1 MEAAVNYKLYDD
13 ELNIKNEGEA
23 KATLDEQYL
32 TLTVMFG
39 EPMLFSYADI
49 IGISDYDYKVD
60 LFLTSKEKL
69 NLWGLGYQYEDFLFQ
84 LYKLR
89 NELMLKYLLMEE
101 SLIQAG
107 FEGQYTKLD
116 PNGQTKQTENCEIRL
131 YETALVVLPQKSEP
145 IRLPYCYL
153 TNINKQD
160 YKLIIANELLEKIEL
175 TKLGQNF
182 DPLAKA
188 LSNAINKMIL
198 RTQQNIKELIPE
210 ATPITINKLASMMKD
225 GRAAKRKEIEQ
236 LSPDFWRRLIKKI
249 DDAGITIEYEFLNSL
264 AAKDQ
269 VCVGIKRGVMGDLTG
284 TYIWMLFPLLNPG
297 TNKLSNIIALEA
309 FNTREETSE
318 NKEPP
323 TERIDSKIEEETNQP
338 QDEEQEP
345 ATTGATYFFRETGSE
360 EYSQNKDENLTRN
373 LDSFL
378 KNINLSMIEINFRRE
393 PIYLTEKQ
401 LDSTEYTQYRF
412 AIAKIPSLKTLR
424 EQFVGRVI
432 HASQKQWKTNVTSL
446 LNINAK
452 SLDDKEKMK

>member
-13 ELNIKNEGEA
+13 ELNIKKEGEA

-32 TLTVMFG
+32 TLNVMFG
-39 EPMLFSYADI
+39 EPMLFSYTDI

-116 PNGQTKQTENCEIRL
+116 PNGQTKQTENCEIHL
-131 YETALVVLPQKSEP
+131 YETALVVLPQKSDP

-153 TNINKQD
+153 TNVNKQD
-160 YKLIIANELLEKIEL
+160 YKLIITNELLEKIEL

-249 DDAGITIEYEFLNSL
+249 ADAGITIEYEFLNSL

-309 FNTREETSE
+309 FNTQEETSE
-318 NKEPP
+318 NKESP
-323 TERIDSKIEEETNQP
+323 TERIDSKIEEEINQP

-412 AIAKIPSLKTLR
+412 AIAKIPYLKTLR

-432 HASQKQWKTNVTSL
+432 HASQKQWKTDVNSL